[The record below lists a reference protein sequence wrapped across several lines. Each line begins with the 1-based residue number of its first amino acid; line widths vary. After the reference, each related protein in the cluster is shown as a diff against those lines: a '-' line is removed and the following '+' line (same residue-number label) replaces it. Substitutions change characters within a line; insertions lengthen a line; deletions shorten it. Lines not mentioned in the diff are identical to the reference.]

1 MKYDLKMINLF
12 GPPSSGKSTTAAGLF
27 YLMKIK
33 GYSVELITE
42 YAKQMVWER
51 QHKAQFENQVSIAAK
66 QHDKQLNL
74 VGHGIEYAITDSPL
88 LLTLLYQP
96 KGYYQSFNNLVFDM
110 NSAYSNYNILLE
122 RNFDYSPIGRN
133 HSEEESIEIQSKI
146 KEFLDSNKVPYTIV
160 EANPTSNLKILNL
173 IEKHKWNN

>member
-96 KGYYQSFNNLVFDM
+96 KEYYLS
-110 NSAYSNYNILLE
+110 
-122 RNFDYSPIGRN
+122 
-133 HSEEESIEIQSKI
+133 
-146 KEFLDSNKVPYTIV
+146 
-160 EANPTSNLKILNL
+160 L
-173 IEKHKWNN
+173 IHI